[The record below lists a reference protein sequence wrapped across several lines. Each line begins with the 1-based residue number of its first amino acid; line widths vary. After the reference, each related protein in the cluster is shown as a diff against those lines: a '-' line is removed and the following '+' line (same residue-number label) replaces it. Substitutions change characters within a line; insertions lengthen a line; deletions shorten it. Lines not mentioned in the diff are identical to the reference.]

1 MVAKES
7 LFLLHHYPTSPF
19 LNLVPLMLQEP
30 QTQCPADTVAEMKSG
45 FHNNRPWLTLG
56 QSESTS
62 TSHPNSIWGFVFCSF
77 IALFHCTPTLGL
89 AVFPRCS
96 GGQSSHATQSRKTHS
111 RLQHFGVP
119 FSLLP
124 GNCLFMPKRWGF
136 FLHILL
142 TLLLTSNAKLGIQ
155 QHSVLQRPEGS
166 SKPKV

>member
-7 LFLLHHYPTSPF
+7 LFLLHHYPTSLF

-96 GGQSSHATQSRKTHS
+96 GGQIVTCNPVTENPFQVTILWGSILPATWELPVHA
-111 RLQHFGVP
+111 
-119 FSLLP
+119 
-124 GNCLFMPKRWGF
+124 
-136 FLHILL
+136 
-142 TLLLTSNAKLGIQ
+142 
-155 QHSVLQRPEGS
+155 
-166 SKPKV
+166 